1 MSRREVS
8 TIWKNPPD
16 DMLER
21 LDARLGRVLAPEPNP
36 GDRVV
41 FFRADDIAE
50 ACEDFSRLI
59 ALFVKHR
66 APLALAAVPAW
77 LTVEK
82 WTDIQNLTS
91 AAPSLW
97 CWHQHGWSHVD
108 HSIEGKKCE
117 FGDDRTPED
126 IEDDLARGR
135 RRLETIM
142 GDSFSPV
149 FTPPW
154 NRCGRFALD
163 ALKKLKFKAV
173 SRSEGATPPVPSGLA
188 QCDINVDLHTRK
200 DAVSEKSLEALLGEI
215 ESGLVEGFCG
225 IMIHHRRMNDAA
237 FAFLDRLLQN
247 FRRCPDVNMLRL
259 DDPSVASARP
269 TNTETVPES

>member
-1 MSRREVS
+1 MSRDVS
-8 TIWKNPPD
+8 TIWKNPPG

-21 LDARLGRVLAPEPNP
+21 LDARLGRVLAQGTNP
-36 GDRVV
+36 GDKVF

-50 ACEDFSRLI
+50 VCEDFSKLI
-59 ALFVKHR
+59 ALFAKHR
-66 APLALAAVPAW
+66 APLALAAVPGW

-97 CWHQHGWSHVD
+97 CWHQHGWSHAD
-108 HSIEGKKCE
+108 HSIQGKKCE

-154 NRCGRFALD
+154 NRCGQIALD
-163 ALKKLKFKAV
+163 TLKKLGFKAV
-173 SRSEGATPPVPSGLA
+173 SRSQGAAPPAPSGLA

-200 DAVSEKSLEALLGEI
+200 DADPEKSLEALLGEI

-247 FRRCPDVNMLRL
+247 LRRCPDVNMLRL

-269 TNTETVPES
+269 TNTETVPEP